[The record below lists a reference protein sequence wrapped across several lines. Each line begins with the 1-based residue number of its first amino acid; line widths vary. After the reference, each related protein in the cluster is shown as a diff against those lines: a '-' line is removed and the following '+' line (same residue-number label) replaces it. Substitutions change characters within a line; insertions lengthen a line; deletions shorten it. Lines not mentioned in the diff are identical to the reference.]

1 MERPHT
7 KSATQEHAGQGRDR
21 GGAPTQSALIVPVG
35 AAESV
40 VGGFRADLDP
50 AAALGVPAHV
60 TVIAPFAPPRLIDGN
75 LLAALA
81 EAVRTVSAFDAV
93 FAQVAWF
100 ADTVVWL
107 APEPSAPFRELTE
120 RVWARFPDYPPYG
133 GIYND
138 IVPHLTIGENSSLND
153 MRAAAQVIERSLPI
167 TARVDRVAL
176 IQGSA
181 AAASWRTVAELPLA
195 D

>member
-1 MERPHT
+1 LERPHI
-7 KSATQEHAGQGRDR
+7 KPVPQAQARR
-21 GGAPTQSALIVPVG
+21 RRGAPTQSAVIVSVG
-35 AAESV
+35 AAEGL

-60 TVIAPFAPPRLIDGN
+60 TVIAPFVAPHLIDGN

-81 EAVRTVSAFDAV
+81 ETVRPVGAFDVV
-93 FAQVAWF
+93 FARVAWF

-107 APEPSAPFRELTE
+107 APEPSARFRELTKL
-120 RVWARFPDYPPYG
+120 VWARFPDYPPYG
-133 GIYND
+133 GIYD
-138 IVPHLTIGENSSLND
+138 DVVPHLTIGENSSLTD

-181 AAASWRTVAELPLA
+181 AAGSWRTVAELPLA

>member
-1 MERPHT
+1 MERPHI
-7 KSATQEHAGQGRDR
+7 KPAQARARRDR
-21 GGAPTQSALIVPVG
+21 DRGAPTQSAVIVSVG
-35 AAESV
+35 AAEGV

-60 TVIAPFAPPRLIDGN
+60 TVIAPFVPPHLIDGT

-81 EAVRTVSAFDAV
+81 ETVRSVSAFDAA
-93 FAQVAWF
+93 FARVAWF
-100 ADTVVWL
+100 ADTVAWL

-120 RVWARFPDYPPYG
+120 VVWARFPDYPPYR
-133 GIYND
+133 GIYDD
-138 IVPHLTIGENSSLND
+138 IVPHLTIGENSGLSD

-167 TARVDRVAL
+167 MTRVDRVTL

-195 D
+195 G